1 MITTILSH
9 HLIFSPALLFPI
21 SSNLELEVGPWYEA
35 ADMALYRCSELVNYR
50 PAPYSFFFVILS
62 MSSWLFFS
70 FPEGTEFRKPVQ
82 VFVFTKSKDVEAA
95 EHLVPGPA
103 GKKKHANHPRVSS
116 VSSWSYFSFTEGTEF
131 RKPVSV
137 FFFTKLKVSD
147 VAEHLVPKRKNA
159 DHLRRVLL
167 LVVYC
172 DFARD
177 IRVNLLTSCLK
188 PDRMLNTINHC
199 NLLTVWQRALGHSIH
214 RFPELCP
221 FRERG
226 KGSRTHG

>member
-82 VFVFTKSKDVEAA
+82 VFVFTKLKDVEAA

-103 GKKKHANHPRVSS
+103 GKKKTCGPSPCLIREFLILFLIHGRDRVPE
-116 VSSWSYFSFTEGTEF
+116 TC
-131 RKPVSV
+131 VSV
-137 FFFTKLKVSD
+137 FFSKLKVSD
-147 VAEHLVPKRKNA
+147 EL
-159 DHLRRVLL
+159 
-167 LVVYC
+167 
-172 DFARD
+172 
-177 IRVNLLTSCLK
+177 
-188 PDRMLNTINHC
+188 
-199 NLLTVWQRALGHSIH
+199 SI
-214 RFPELCP
+214 
-221 FRERG
+221 
-226 KGSRTHG
+226 